1 MKSLSA
7 GSIPTLGVLAAW
19 QLYEGATIDGYLHM
33 LFAGIRAAA
42 QDRGCNLL
50 LSCGVA
56 PPSPR
61 RLLTPGW
68 PVAMPDTQFLPVG
81 PWNTDGLIVVPNGL
95 SPERLNYIRELMA
108 GGHPVVFAGAPELA
122 PTVAV
127 DNAQGIDKAMA
138 HLVAHGHRRIAFIGG
153 PVNRPGDGVERFEAY
168 RAALQRLALETD
180 LRLVAHSAQPD
191 DIESG
196 RQAMLEILATG
207 LPFSGLLTYND
218 WVAIGALETLRATG
232 RETPRD
238 VAIIGFDDRLHARVQ
253 TPPLTTV
260 RHPTT
265 ELGYQSVIA
274 LLDLMAGRWDGSAP
288 IRIPTRLIVR
298 QSCGCGPG
306 GAVVPVTAGE
316 QPTAVVHALP
326 RRMAAAAVAEAR
338 RFSLPELEAICERL
352 VAALAAAPGPDQ
364 STGPFGV
371 LLADVLQD
379 TLARGEE
386 VYIWHAALSVLQEA
400 DASAGLPG
408 SGSPAREALLDQ
420 AQLTISEHSRRQST
434 GALIQEMEMAERL
447 GLMTSQ
453 LLAVLDAERVA
464 AILAEHLPAVG
475 IGHAQAA
482 LFVPDD
488 DEEAATS
495 TLIMRCGLA
504 GEPVASL
511 FTTRRF
517 PEAGFYPPGTP
528 YQLAILPLIIQGAN
542 AGFVAFDAANLE
554 PCAVVMRNLAAA
566 LQSSQLYRAEAEGR
580 RLAEEANR
588 LKSRFLS
595 TVSHELRTP
604 LNVIVGLSEL
614 LLREQ
619 AQGAELAQ
627 QDLGRIY
634 TSAQHLGFLIRDVLD
649 LASSDAGQLRLSRE
663 PLDLVE
669 ALRSVVVTG
678 EQLATDRGLAWRV
691 QMPPAAPLVF
701 GDRTR
706 LRQVALNFI
715 SNAVK
720 FTSRGAVTLALAA
733 DDAQVTVSV
742 SDTGLGIPAEEQES
756 IFDEFRQSERTAARG
771 FGGLGLGLAISRH
784 LIELHG
790 GEIGVRSSGV
800 EGEGATF
807 YFRLPIMVQVE
818 AQAQPAVIPQQGPA
832 LVLTDARAAGAA
844 LERHLAGQGYDVIT
858 QVLSGE
864 ADWRQ
869 RVAEIRP
876 SAILLDRSL
885 VAEWGWQIVRALQ
898 ENPTTADTPVIFFS
912 LPAAD
917 QPAAVLE
924 FDYRLKPLGQDQLAR
939 LIRRPA
945 PDAAAPKTILVV
957 DDDPAVLA
965 LHTRLITRQAPD
977 VRVRQAR
984 NGREALSLI
993 ASDRPD
999 LILLDLMMPE
1009 LDGFG
1014 VLEALRGGDA
1024 TRTIP
1029 VVVLTARVLSE
1040 ADMTRLNQGVVSV
1053 LEKGV
1058 FSTDEVLARVVAALA
1073 RSEGQMGPARRL
1085 VRKAMAYLH
1094 EHYAEPLTRGH
1105 LARQINVSESY
1116 LADCFHQELWIS
1128 PMTYLSRYRIR
1139 QARALLEAGE
1149 LNVTEAAVAVGFS
1162 DSAYFG
1168 RVFQREVGVSPG
1180 AYRRGLRQ

>member
-1 MKSLSA
+1 MKPLSA

-19 QLYEGATIDGYLHM
+19 QLYEGTTIDGYLHM
-33 LFAGIRAAA
+33 LFTGIRAAA
-42 QDRGCNLL
+42 QDWGCNLL

-81 PWNTDGLIVVPNGL
+81 PWNTDGLVVVPNGL
-95 SPERLNYIRELMA
+95 SPERLRYIRDLMA

-122 PTVAV
+122 PTVTV
-127 DNAQGIDKAMA
+127 DNAHGIDQAIA

-153 PVNRPGDGVERFEAY
+153 PVDRPGDGVERLEAY
-168 RAALQRLALETD
+168 RAALQWLALEAD
-180 LRLVAHSAQPD
+180 PRLVAHSDQAD

-196 RQAMLEILATG
+196 RQAMLKILAAG
-207 LPFSGLLTYND
+207 VPFTGLLTYND
-218 WVAIGALETLRATG
+218 WVAIGAMEALRSSG
-232 RETPRD
+232 IETPRD

-253 TPPLTTV
+253 NPPLTTV
-260 RHPTT
+260 RHPTS
-265 ELGYQSVIA
+265 ELGYQSLVA
-274 LLDLMAGRWDGSAP
+274 LLNLMDGEWDGKVP

-306 GAVVPVTAGE
+306 FAVVPATAGE
-316 QPTAVVHALP
+316 QPAAGMHSLP
-326 RRMAAAAVAEAR
+326 RRMAAAAAAEAR
-338 RFSLPELEAICERL
+338 RLSFAEVEAICERL
-352 VAALAAAPGPDQ
+352 VAVLAADPGPDQ
-364 STGPFGV
+364 ITAPFSI
-371 LLADVLQD
+371 LLADVLQE
-379 TLARGEE
+379 TLAREEE
-386 VYIWHAALSVLQEA
+386 VYIWHAAISVLQEA
-400 DASAGLPG
+400 DAAAGSAGSDL
-408 SGSPAREALLDQ
+408 PARKALLDQ

-434 GALIQEMEMAERL
+434 GALIHEMEMAERL

-453 LLAVLDAERVA
+453 LLAVLDAEQIA
-464 AILAEHLPAVG
+464 AILAEYLPSVG
-475 IGHAQAA
+475 IRHAHAA
-482 LFVPDD
+482 LFMPGED
-488 DEEAATS
+488 DEAAASQSILCCGPEGGALS
-495 TLIMRCGLA
+495 TQF
-504 GEPVASL
+504 V
-511 FTTRRF
+511 TRRF
-517 PEAGFYPPGTP
+517 PDSASYPPDAP
-528 YQLAILPLIIQGAN
+528 CRLAVLPLIIQGTN
-542 AGFVAFDAANLE
+542 AGFMAFDAANLE
-554 PCAVVMRNLAAA
+554 PCAVVMRNVAAA
-566 LQSSQLYRAEAEGR
+566 LRSSQLYRDAAEGR

-619 AQGAELAQ
+619 SQDPDLAR

-669 ALRSVVVTG
+669 IMQPVAATG
-678 EQLATDRGLAWRV
+678 EQLAADRGLAWRV
-691 QMPPAAPLVF
+691 QMPPNAPFVS

-720 FTSRGAVTLALAA
+720 FTPRGEVTLALVAEG
-733 DDAQVTVSV
+733 AQVTVSV

-807 YFRLPIMVQVE
+807 YFRLPIIEPPE
-818 AQAQPAVIPQQGPA
+818 APAQPALPQQGPA
-832 LVLTDARAAGAA
+832 LVLTDERAADA
-844 LERHLAGQGYDVIT
+844 LLMMRLRDQGYEVVM
-858 QVLSGE
+858 QMLSDE
-864 ADWRQ
+864 TDWRQ
-869 RVAEIRP
+869 RVTEIRP
-876 SAILLDRSL
+876 SAILLDRAL
-885 VAEWGWQIVRALQ
+885 VAEWGWRIVRALQ
-898 ENPTTADTPVIFFS
+898 ENPATVDTPVIFYS
-912 LPAAD
+912 LPPAG

-924 FDYRLKPLGQDQLAR
+924 FDYRLKPLNQDQLAR
-939 LIRRPA
+939 LIGHGA
-945 PDAAAPKTILVV
+945 AGAAPKTILVV
-957 DDDPAVLA
+957 DDDPAVLD
-965 LHTRLITRQAPD
+965 LHTRLIARQAPD

-984 NGREALSLI
+984 DGREALTLVV
-993 ASDRPD
+993 AERPD

-1014 VLEALRGGDA
+1014 VLEALRSSDA
-1024 TRTIP
+1024 TRAIP

-1040 ADMTRLNQGVVSV
+1040 ADMVRLNHGVVNV

-1058 FSTDEVLARVVAALA
+1058 FSTDEVLARVVAVLG
-1073 RSEGQMGPARRL
+1073 RSEGQSGPARRL

-1094 EHYAEPLTRGH
+1094 EHYAEPISRGQ

-1116 LADCFHQELWIS
+1116 LADCFHQELGIS
-1128 PMTYLSRYRIR
+1128 PMTYLTRYRVK
-1139 QARALLEAGE
+1139 QARSLLEAGE
-1149 LNVTEAAVAVGFS
+1149 LNVTEVAGAVGFS

-1180 AYRRGLRQ
+1180 AYRRGQRE